1 MAHQRLTH
9 QKKLFAEA
17 SRWVDMLVA
26 QVGTDAET
34 WERPGLGEWDLRAL
48 VGHTSRALL
57 TVEQY
62 LAAAAE
68 AEAEAEDLASPDDY
82 FAAVTAIPSTQSN
95 AVRQRGV
102 DAGAALG
109 ADPVHAFHT
118 ICVRVLGLVEHAHD
132 QLITTPAGGITLSNY
147 LPTRAFELVV
157 HGLDIARATEHA
169 STPPEEPL
177 KLALDLAVTLAQRSG
192 RGADVLLAL
201 TGRHPLEPEFSIV

>member
-68 AEAEAEDLASPDDY
+68 AEAEDLASPDDY

-118 ICVRVLGLVEHAHD
+118 ICVRVLGLVEHAPD
-132 QLITTPAGGITLSNY
+132 QVVTTPAGGIMLSNY

-177 KLALDLAVTLAQRSG
+177 KLALDLAVALAQRSG

-201 TGRHPLEPEFSIV
+201 TGRMSLEPGFSIV